1 MKDIELKTLLDNEY
15 KAFSTELGLMSS
27 PDPLQIAR
35 ALKSPAFMLAC
46 ALFSYGNAKAIVK
59 FLGSLNFNNLSANK
73 GKIYRFQN
81 SSDCDEI
88 FKIILKLNELDIENI
103 IINGA
108 KSGREFQIE
117 NGINAL
123 IKKIYELSTYRSA
136 GFEFYFGKAFEK
148 SPKSPYK
155 RYNMWLRWLVRT
167 SDIDLGLFKNI
178 SPSQLILPLDTHTHK
193 VSLALGLC
201 QRRQYDFK
209 AAKEITE
216 RLKEFDKNDP
226 IKYDFALY
234 RLGQSGK
241 IKELLS

>member
-1 MKDIELKTLLDNEY
+1 MNLKQILDNEY
-15 KAFSTELGLMSS
+15 KAFSNEQGLIMAA
-27 PDPLQIAR
+27 DPLQIAR
-35 ALKSPAFMLAC
+35 TLQNPALMLAC

-59 FLGSLNFNNLSANK
+59 FLGSLNFDNLSANK

-88 FKIILKLNELDIENI
+88 FKIILKLSEVDIEDI

-108 KSGREFQIE
+108 KQGKEFYIE

-123 IKKIYELSTYRSA
+123 IKKIYELSGYRSA
-136 GFEFYFGKAFEK
+136 GLEFYFGKSFET
-148 SPKSPYK
+148 SPKSPLK

-167 SDIDLGLFKNI
+167 SDIDLGLFRRI
-178 SPSQLILPLDTHTHK
+178 SPRELILPLDTHTHK

-201 QRRQYDFK
+201 KRSQYDFK

-216 RLKEFDKNDP
+216 RLKEFDSDDP

-241 IKELLS
+241 IKELLKK